1 MQISKLS
8 LKNFRSFGYEG
19 TTITFNKISGF
30 VGENSSGKTA
40 LINGLVKLF
49 GVSSHDRT
57 IEKSDFHIPVHT
69 TIESIKEHW
78 LSIEARID
86 FPELLDSSLDSQSKN
101 SLPPFFNQLV
111 VRSTGEAP
119 YLRVRLTAKW
129 TVGNTPEGEIEQ
141 KLHFV
146 TVAEGIDESDEDLIP
161 VTPHQRSAIQVI
173 YVPAVREPSMQ
184 LKNAS
189 GTILWRILNNISWP
203 EDIDNTIKTKMEP
216 VNELFDEIDGVAQ
229 IRSVIGDEWKKYHK
243 DVRYQDAKLHFN
255 SSTLASILKKIEV
268 SFSPTHDLG
277 EYSVDKLG
285 DGLRSLF
292 YLSLVSSLLEAE
304 VKITGKSNASL
315 TLLAVEE
322 PENHISPHLLGR
334 VMENLKDISKKE
346 NAQVVLTSHSASIIK
361 RVDPEDLAHLRIDKT
376 SFTTI
381 VKKIVLPSKTS
392 EAYTYIKEAVRAY
405 PELYF
410 SRLVILGEGDSEEI
424 VIPRILEINE
434 IYPDDYGISIVPLG
448 GRHVNHMW
456 KLLNELDI
464 PHITLLDL
472 DRERGGGGWSR
483 IKYAINQLLLNGR
496 DREDL
501 LKVFYPEGN
510 NEWREQILTDAELEG
525 FDGYSME
532 PDWLKSMNDLWIS
545 RLMEDKYNVFYS
557 APLDLDFLMLETFP
571 EPYKKTV
578 PRGPSIP
585 NRTDNPEGYSKKI
598 KGGIIAALKNEK
610 ATGYTYTE
618 KQHELM
624 VWYNTLF
631 LGRSKPSTHI
641 EALLKIDNDDLQ
653 IFMPEVFTKLVERVK
668 ELLERNG

>member
-1 MQISKLS
+1 MEISKLC
-8 LKNFRSFGYEG
+8 LKNFRSFGYDG
-19 TTITFNKISGF
+19 RTIYLNKLSGF

-40 LINGLVKLF
+40 LIHGLVKLF

-57 IEKSDFHIPVHT
+57 LEKSDFHIPKQSTV
-69 TIESIKEHW
+69 ESIKELE
-78 LSIEARID
+78 LSIEARVD
-86 FPELLDSSLDSQSKN
+86 FPELADSSADEQSRT
-101 SLPPFFNQLV
+101 SIPPFFNQLV
-111 VRSTGEAP
+111 VRSTAEAP
-119 YLRVRLTAKW
+119 YLRVRLVGTWTAD
-129 TVGNTPEGEIEQ
+129 NTPEGEIEQ
-141 KLHFV
+141 KLYFV
-146 TVAEGIDESDEDLIP
+146 TVAEGISETDEDLVP
-161 VTPHQRSAIQVI
+161 VTPHQRSAIQVL
-173 YVPAVREPSMQ
+173 YVPAVREPSTQ
-184 LKNAS
+184 LRNAS

-203 EDIDNTIKTKMEP
+203 DDIDETIKTKMEP
-216 VNELFDEIDGVAQ
+216 VNELFNGINGVSQ
-229 IRSVIGDEWKKYHK
+229 IRSVISEEWKKYHK
-243 DVRYQDAKLHFN
+243 DTRYQDAKLQFS

-334 VMENLKDISKKE
+334 VMDNLKNISNKS

-361 RVDPEDLAHLRIDKT
+361 RVDPENLAHLRIDPN
-376 SFTTI
+376 SYTTI
-381 VKKIVLPSKTS
+381 VKKVILPDKKS

-405 PELYF
+405 PEIYF

-424 VIPRILEINE
+424 VIPRVLEVNN
-434 IYPDDYGISIVPLG
+434 IYADDYGISIVPLG

-483 IKYAINQLLLNGR
+483 IKYAIKQLIINGR
-496 DREDL
+496 NRDEL
-501 LKVFYPEGN
+501 LKVWYGN
-510 NEWREQILTDAELEG
+510 REEILTDDDLEE
-525 FDGYSME
+525 FDEYSME
-532 PDWLKSMNDLWIS
+532 PDWLVSMNDLWLG
-545 RLMEDKYNVFYS
+545 RLMEDNYNVFFS
-557 APLDLDFLMLETFP
+557 SPMDLDFLMLETFP
-571 EPYKKTV
+571 KAYKETV

-585 NRTDNPEGYSKKI
+585 DKVKNPQSYAKKI
-598 KGGIIAALKNEK
+598 KGGIVSALKNEN
-610 ATGYTYTE
+610 ATGYTYTPE
-618 KQHELM
+618 QHELM

-641 EALLKIDNDDLQ
+641 EALIKITDENLLTD
-653 IFMPEVFTKLVERVK
+653 MPEVFKSIVK
-668 ELLERNG
+668 RAKEILERNA

>member
-1 MQISKLS
+1 MEISKLC
-8 LKNFRSFGYEG
+8 LKNFRSFGNEG
-19 TTITFNKISGF
+19 ETVQLNKLSGF

-40 LINGLVKLF
+40 LIHGLVKLF

-57 IEKSDFHIPVHT
+57 LEKSDFHIPKQSTVET
-69 TIESIKEHW
+69 IKELE

-86 FPELLDSSLDSQSKN
+86 FPELADSSANEQSRT
-101 SLPPFFNQLV
+101 SIPPFFNQLV
-111 VRSTGEAP
+111 VRSTAEAP
-119 YLRVRLTAKW
+119 YLRVRLVGRWTAD
-129 TVGNTPEGEIEQ
+129 NTPEGEIEQ
-141 KLHFV
+141 KLFFI
-146 TVAEGIDESDEDLIP
+146 TVAEGVTETDENLIP
-161 VTPHQRSAIQVI
+161 VTPHQRSTIQVL
-173 YVPAVREPSMQ
+173 YVPAVREPSTQ
-184 LKNAS
+184 LRNAS

-203 EDIDNTIKTKMEP
+203 DDIDETIKTKMEP
-216 VNELFDEIDGVAQ
+216 VNELFNGINGVSQ
-229 IRSVIGDEWKKYHK
+229 IRSVISDEWKKYHK
-243 DVRYQDAKLHFN
+243 DTRYQDAKLQFN
-255 SSTLASILKKIEV
+255 SSTLASILRKIEV

-334 VMENLKDISKKE
+334 VMDNLKNISKKS

-361 RVDPEDLAHLRIDKT
+361 RVDPENLAHLRIDQENY
-376 SFTTI
+376 TTI
-381 VKKIVLPSKTS
+381 VKKVVLPDKKS

-405 PELYF
+405 PEIYF

-424 VIPRILEINE
+424 VIPRILEVNN
-434 IYPDDYGISIVPLG
+434 IYADDYGISIVPLG

-483 IKYAINQLLLNGR
+483 IKYAIKQLMLNGR
-496 DREDL
+496 NRDEL
-501 LKVFYPEGN
+501 LKVWYGN
-510 NEWREQILTDAELEG
+510 REEILTDDDLEE
-525 FDGYSME
+525 FDKYSME
-532 PDWLKSMNDLWIS
+532 PDWLESMNDLWIE
-545 RLMEDKYNVFYS
+545 RLMEENYNVFFS
-557 APLDLDFLMLETFP
+557 SPMDLDFLMLETFP
-571 EPYKKTV
+571 KSYKETV

-585 NRTDNPEGYSKKI
+585 DKVKKPQSYAKKI
-598 KGGIIAALKNEK
+598 KGGIVSALKNEN
-610 ATGYTYTE
+610 ATGYTYTP

-641 EALLKIDNDDLQ
+641 EALIKITDENLLTD
-653 IFMPEVFTKLVERVK
+653 MPEVFKSIVQRAK
-668 ELLERNG
+668 EILEGNA